1 MRAAARQPEWV
12 IVVAMYFIIGG
23 LILVSIMLIV
33 FALLPKGPK
42 EDDAIRRRMTGR
54 SAQSNLAELRK
65 EAKKSVAQ
73 KVLSTVAPIAIPTSM
88 KNAEQVSRLRMKL
101 ACAGLRSESA
111 PTTFLASKTVLA
123 VLFGLGAIGYV
134 WAKGTAINNAVGIV
148 TTALG
153 IGFLAPNLWLSSA
166 VSKRKGIIKDGLP
179 DTLDM
184 MVISVESGLG
194 LDAAF
199 QRVGE
204 EMKKVHPALSE
215 ELTLVTLESQMG
227 IPRSEA
233 LANMSVRTG
242 LDEVRSL
249 VAIINQAERF
259 GTSIA
264 KALRNQSDAL
274 RVKRRQAAE
283 ERAQKTTVKLMAPLI
298 LFIFPAIL
306 VVLAGPAALK
316 MIEALGNTPGLK

>member
-1 MRAAARQPEWV
+1 MNIYLYALAGM
-12 IVVAMYFIIGG
+12 VV
-23 LILVSIMLIV
+23 VSIMLITYA
-33 FALLPKGPK
+33 FWPKTTP
-42 EDDAIRRRMTGR
+42 DDDSIKRRMRGR
-54 SAQSNLAELRK
+54 RSQDPLQELRAQA
-65 EAKKSVAQ
+65 EESVAKK
-73 KVLSTVAPIAIPTSM
+73 VLDAVAPIAIRSSM
-88 KNAEQVSRLRMKL
+88 KNDVAQMSKLRMNL
-101 ACAGLRSESA
+101 AMAGLRLENA
-111 PTTFLASKTVLA
+111 PMLFLASKTVMA
-123 VLFGLGAIGYV
+123 VLLGLGAVAYV
-134 WAKGTAINNAVGIV
+134 WAKGMTLENAFGII
-148 TTALG
+148 LIG
-153 IGFLAPNLWLSSA
+153 IGLGFLAPNIWLSSA
-166 VSKRKGIIKDGLP
+166 VSKRKEKIRNGLP

-199 QRVGE
+199 QRVGD
-204 EMKKVHPALSE
+204 EMKKVHPVLSE
-215 ELTLVTLESQMG
+215 ELQLVTLESQMG

-233 LANMSVRTG
+233 LCNLSARTG

-316 MIEALGNTPGLK
+316 MIEALGNTPGLL

>member
-1 MRAAARQPEWV
+1 MDTSIY
-12 IVVAMYFIIGG
+12 IVAG
-23 LILVSIMLIV
+23 LVLVSIMLLV
-33 FALLPKGPK
+33 FAFLPKGNRE
-42 EDDAIRRRMTGR
+42 EDSIRRRMSGKRASSSLT
-54 SAQSNLAELRK
+54 ELRK
-65 EAKKSVAQ
+65 QAKESVTK
-73 KVLSTVAPIAIPTSM
+73 KVLDTVAPIAIHPSM
-88 KNAEQVSRLRMKL
+88 RNDAEQMSRLRMKL
-101 ACAGLRSESA
+101 ACAGMRAESA
-111 PTTFLASKTVLA
+111 PTAFLASKTVVA
-123 VLFGLGAIGYV
+123 VLLGLAAVGYV
-134 WAKGTAINNAVGIV
+134 WAKGTTLPNAIGIV

-153 IGFLAPNLWLSSA
+153 VGFLAPNLWLSSA
-166 VSKRKGIIKDGLP
+166 VSKRKDTIKNGLP

-199 QRVGE
+199 QRVGD

-215 ELTLVTLESQMG
+215 ELQLVTLESQMG
-227 IPRSEA
+227 IPRNEA
-233 LANMSVRTG
+233 LANLSVRTG

>member
-1 MRAAARQPEWV
+1 MNSTLLMLAGMV
-12 IVVAMYFIIGG
+12 
-23 LILVSIMLIV
+23 LVSVVLIV
-33 FALLPKGPK
+33 YAFWPKAS
-42 EDDAIRRRMTGR
+42 EDDDAIKRRMAGR
-54 SAQSNLAELRK
+54 RASSTVSEIRK
-65 EAKKSVAQ
+65 QAKDSVAKKVFDA
-73 KVLSTVAPIAIPTSM
+73 VAPMAIRPSM
-88 KNAEQVSRLRMKL
+88 RADAEQMSKLRMKL
-101 ACAGLRSESA
+101 SNAGLRSESA
-111 PTTFLASKTVLA
+111 PTTFLASKSVMA
-123 VLFGLGAIGYV
+123 VLLGLAATGYVFAKGVGFQNGIGIIMIGMGLG
-134 WAKGTAINNAVGIV
+134 
-148 TTALG
+148 
-153 IGFLAPNLWLSSA
+153 FLTPNIWLSSA
-166 VSKRKGIIKDGLP
+166 ISKRRETIRNGLP

-204 EMKKVHPALSE
+204 EMRKLHPILCE
-215 ELTLVTLESQMG
+215 ELQLVTMESQMG

-233 LANMSVRTG
+233 LSNLGTRTG
-242 LDEVRSL
+242 LDEVRAL

-316 MIEALGNTPGLK
+316 MIETLSNTPGLL

>member
-1 MRAAARQPEWV
+1 
-12 IVVAMYFIIGG
+12 MYYILGG
-23 LILVSIMLIV
+23 LILVSITLIV
-33 FALLPKGPK
+33 FAFLPKGQK

-54 SAQSNLAELRK
+54 SAQDNITDLRK
-65 EAKKSVAQ
+65 QAKESVAKK
-73 KVLSTVAPIAIPTSM
+73 VLNTVAPIAIHSSM
-88 KNAEQVSRLRMKL
+88 KNVEQMSRLRMKL

-111 PTTFLASKTVLA
+111 PTAFLASKTVLA
-123 VLFGLGAIGYV
+123 VLFGVAAVGYV
-134 WAKGTAINNAVGIV
+134 WAKGVSINNAVGIV
-148 TTALG
+148 TIAIGL
-153 IGFLAPNLWLSSA
+153 GFLAPNLWLGSA

-204 EMKKVHPALSE
+204 EMKKVHPTLSE
-215 ELTLVTLESQMG
+215 ELQLVTLESQMG
-227 IPRSEA
+227 IPRNEA
-233 LANMSVRTG
+233 LPAGVRAGSTKYAY
-242 LDEVRSL
+242 

>member
-1 MRAAARQPEWV
+1 MTAYYLLGVMLVAS
-12 IVVAMYFIIGG
+12 IV
-23 LILVSIMLIV
+23 LIV
-33 FALLPKGPK
+33 YSFWPSRTP
-42 EDDAIRRRMTGR
+42 DDEAIRRRMAGR
-54 SAQSNLAELRK
+54 RAQSTVGDLRRQAK
-65 EAKKSVAQ
+65 ESVA
-73 KVLSTVAPIAIPTSM
+73 KRVDDKITPIAVRQAT
-88 KNAEQVSRLRMKL
+88 KNDAEQMSKLRMKL
-101 ACAGLRSESA
+101 SAAGYRDESA
-111 PTTFLASKTVLA
+111 ATTFLASKTIVA
-123 VLFGLGAIGYV
+123 VFLGAIAATYV
-134 WAKGTAINNAVGIV
+134 WANGTTFQNAVGV
-148 TTALG
+148 TMIAAG
-153 IGFLAPNLWLSSA
+153 VGFLAPNLWLTSA
-166 VSKRKGIIKDGLP
+166 MSKRAEKIRHGLP

-184 MVISVESGLG
+184 LVISVESGLG

-199 QRVGE
+199 QRVGD
-204 EMKKVHPALSE
+204 EMRNVHPTLAE
-215 ELTLVTLESQMG
+215 ELQIVTLESQMG

-233 LANMSVRTG
+233 LSNLSTRTG

-264 KALRNQSDAL
+264 RALRNQSDAL

-316 MIEALGNTPGLK
+316 MIEALRNTPGLL